1 MSMSIKYKIDDA
13 KKNKNLINDE
23 IKLSKIKSKGGP
35 GGGRKPGTKNKMTLD
50 KLSNKVD
57 GLTNN
62 LNKLAKIVTDG
73 FAEQAKF
80 NKQQLKFNTRIEK
93 EVLNLRSDLNR
104 IVKLNN
110 LKH

>member
-23 IKLSKIKSKGGP
+23 IKLSRVKSKGGP
-35 GGGRKPGTKNKMTLD
+35 TTKPI
-50 KLSNKVD
+50 
-57 GLTNN
+57 
-62 LNKLAKIVTDG
+62 AKAPAWFIE
-73 FAEQAKF
+73 FRHEQRVF
-80 NKQQLKFNTRIEK
+80 NKQQLEFNTRIEK
-93 EVLNLRSDLNR
+93 QVSNLRSDLNR

>member
-1 MSMSIKYKIDDA
+1 MIYNIRMSIKYKIEDA

-35 GGGRKPGTKNKMTLD
+35 GDGGRKPSKQRKAPAWFIEFRD
-50 KLSNKVD
+50 
-57 GLTNN
+57 
-62 LNKLAKIVTDG
+62 
-73 FAEQAKF
+73 EQREF
-80 NKQQLKFNTRIEK
+80 NKSVMQKFDKQKEFNTRIEK
-93 EVLNLRSDLNR
+93 QVSNLRNNLNR